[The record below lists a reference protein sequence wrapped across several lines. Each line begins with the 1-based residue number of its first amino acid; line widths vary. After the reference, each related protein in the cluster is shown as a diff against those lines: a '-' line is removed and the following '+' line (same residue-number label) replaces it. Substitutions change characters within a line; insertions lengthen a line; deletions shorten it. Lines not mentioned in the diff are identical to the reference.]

1 LRPEPLRLAVWS
13 GPRNISTAMM
23 RSWENRP
30 DCSVTDEPL
39 YAHYLACTGLEH
51 PGREEV
57 MASQNTDWRAV
68 AAELVGPVPRGRH
81 IWYQKHMTHH
91 LLPHIERD
99 WLRQL
104 THVFLIRDPRDVLL
118 SYIKSRPQVSVE
130 DIGLLQQLELYR
142 WVSQT
147 GGSAAPVLDAAEFLQ
162 TPEVQLR
169 CLCALL
175 GVAFMPEM
183 LRWPAGAR
191 ASDGVWAPYWY
202 DAVAR
207 STGFEPFR
215 PRNEPIPAPLQPIIE
230 ATLPAY
236 LELFKHRIAAD

>member
-1 LRPEPLRLAVWS
+1 
-13 GPRNISTAMM
+13 MM

-30 DCSVTDEPL
+30 DCAVTDEPL
-39 YAHYLACTGLEH
+39 YAHYLAHTGLEH

-57 MASQNTDWRAV
+57 MEAQENDWRAV
-68 AAELVGPVPRGRH
+68 ATALVGPVPQGRT

-104 THVFLIRDPRDVLL
+104 THVFLIRDPRDVLV
-118 SYIKSRPQVSVE
+118 SYIKSRPEVSVE
-130 DIGLLQQLELYR
+130 DIGLLQQLELFR
-142 WVSQT
+142 WVSRASGT
-147 GGSAAPVLDAAEFLQ
+147 SPPVLDASEFLKA
-162 TPEVQLR
+162 PEAQLR
-169 CLCALL
+169 QLCARLE
-175 GVAFMPEM
+175 VPFMSQM
-183 LRWPAGAR
+183 LRWRAGPR

-202 DAVAR
+202 DAVLR

-215 PRNEPIPAPLQPIIE
+215 VREHPVPERLQPIID

-236 LELFKHRIAAD
+236 LELLEHRIASA

>member
-1 LRPEPLRLAVWS
+1 
-13 GPRNISTAMM
+13 MM

-30 DCSVTDEPL
+30 DCAVTDEPL
-39 YAHYLACTGLEH
+39 YAHYLAHTGLEH

-57 MASQNTDWRAV
+57 MAAQENDWRTV
-68 AAELVGPVPRGRH
+68 ASALVGPVPQGRA

-104 THVFLIRDPRDVLL
+104 THVFLIRDPRDVLV
-118 SYIKSRPQVSVE
+118 SYIKSRPEVSVE
-130 DIGLLQQLELYR
+130 DIGLLQQLELFR
-142 WVSQT
+142 WVSRASGT
-147 GGSAAPVLDAAEFLQ
+147 SPPVLDASEFLKA
-162 TPEVQLR
+162 PEAQLR
-169 CLCALL
+169 VLCARLE
-175 GVAFMPEM
+175 VPFMPKM
-183 LRWPAGAR
+183 LRWRAGPR

-202 DAVAR
+202 DAVLR

-215 PRNEPIPAPLQPIIE
+215 VREHPVPQGLQPIID

-236 LELFKHRIAAD
+236 LELLEHRIAST

>member
-1 LRPEPLRLAVWS
+1 
-13 GPRNISTAMM
+13 M

-30 DCSVTDEPL
+30 DCAVTDEPL
-39 YAHYLACTGLEH
+39 YAHYLAHTGLEH
-51 PGREEV
+51 PGREQV
-57 MASQNTDWRAV
+57 MAAQENDWRAV
-68 AAELVGPVPRGRH
+68 AAALVGPAPQDRA

-104 THVFLIRDPRDVLL
+104 THVFLIRDPRDVLV

-142 WVSQT
+142 WVSSVSGT
-147 GGSAAPVLDAAEFLQ
+147 SPPVLDAAEFLQ
-162 TPEVQLR
+162 APEAQLR
-169 CLCALL
+169 VLCARLA
-175 GVAFMPEM
+175 VPFMPQM
-183 LRWPAGAR
+183 LHWRAGAR
-191 ASDGVWAPYWY
+191 DSDGVWAPYWY
-202 DAVAR
+202 DAVLR

-215 PRNEPIPAPLQPIIE
+215 PREQPVPARLQPIID

-236 LELFKHRIAAD
+236 HELLEHRIANG